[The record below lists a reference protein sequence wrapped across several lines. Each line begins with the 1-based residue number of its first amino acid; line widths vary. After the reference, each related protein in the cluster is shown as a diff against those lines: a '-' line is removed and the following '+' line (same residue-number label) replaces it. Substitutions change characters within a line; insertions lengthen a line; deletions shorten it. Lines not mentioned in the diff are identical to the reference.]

1 MIDKERKL
9 NIEGAISDEKLD
21 RALFLVEKWEKN
33 TAERF
38 GTPLDTAGSACKHR
52 LVDAD
57 VDSIEIHAKNKT
69 FFVQVSC
76 GTTISGLLK

>member
-9 NIEGAISDEKLD
+9 TIDGAISDEKLD

-69 FFVQVSC
+69 FFVQMSC
-76 GTTISGLLK
+76 GTTISGFLK

>member
-9 NIEGAISDEKLD
+9 TINGAISDEKLD

-57 VDSIEIHAKNKT
+57 VDSIEIDPKHKT
-69 FFVQVSC
+69 FFVQMSC
-76 GTTISGLLK
+76 GTTLEGFLK